1 VLGIFAVARMPATVS
16 WPVAGNI
23 WRDARGWV
31 EIFPV
36 IGLVG
41 IIVIPLL
48 AVIFA
53 AVPLM
58 QGQGTDWDGKRAAKA
73 GLATGSIA
81 GLYWAM
87 ILFMIISLICPFGL
101 SLA

>member
-1 VLGIFAVARMPATVS
+1 VLGIFAVARMPATLG
-16 WPVAGNI
+16 WPVAETI
-23 WRDARGWV
+23 WWDARGWF

-58 QGQGTDWDGKRAAKA
+58 QGQGTDWDGKRTAKA
-73 GLATGSIA
+73 GLVTGSIA

-87 ILFMIISLICPFGL
+87 VLFMIISLICRYG
-101 SLA
+101 